1 MTATPGETEVELP
14 AAPDS
19 RRWVVLALMGFA
31 LCVVVLNNSALNVAI
46 PALMDD
52 LHADLPAV
60 QWIVDSYSIV
70 FAGLLVVAG
79 VWSDRWGRKRLTLG
93 GLVVFAVA
101 SMLAALAQAS
111 WQLIVLRGVLGAAAA
126 FVMPGTLSILL
137 HVFDRKER
145 AMAIAVWS
153 GIAALGVALGPI
165 LGGLVVDDIG
175 WAAVFL
181 LNVPMVAVIVLAGA
195 FFVRESA
202 DPAARPTDPV
212 GAVLSVLVVGGL
224 VFTVIEFG
232 ASGRLDALVITGA
245 VVTVVAGVSFVRR
258 LRTAKYP
265 LIELSLL
272 ADKRFAGSA
281 IGNMLLFFGLAG
293 ALFVLTQRL
302 QVQLGMS
309 PFSAGLAVGPV
320 AVTVLIGTAFSP
332 RLGALLGVRA
342 TVGVGMVLSALGI
355 GGLGLA
361 QGYPMIVVALATA
374 GVGFGIAS
382 PVATDILVSSLSDDR
397 ASSGSAVNDTMQEL
411 GWALGV
417 AVVGALLNR
426 VFQAG
431 GGTETLQEAIA
442 ISAATPDGAALV
454 AQANAAFDHAAVIAL
469 AVAGGV
475 SAVGAAFAIRLL
487 PSRFQS
493 VP

>member
-1 MTATPGETEVELP
+1 MTATPGDTEAESP
-14 AAPDS
+14 AEPDS
-19 RRWVVLALMGFA
+19 RRWVVLVLMGLA

-46 PALMDD
+46 PALMRD
-52 LHADLPAV
+52 LRADLPAV
-60 QWIVDSYSIV
+60 QWIVDGYSIV
-70 FAGLLVVAG
+70 FAGLLMAAG

-93 GLVVFAVA
+93 GLVVFAGA
-101 SMLAALAQAS
+101 SMLAALAREP
-111 WQLIVLRGVLGAAAA
+111 WQLIVLRGLLGAAAA

-165 LGGLVVDDIG
+165 LGGLVVDEFG

-181 LNVPMVAVIVLAGA
+181 LNVPMVAVIVLTGV

-202 DPAARPTDPV
+202 DPASRPTDAV
-212 GAVLSVLVVGGL
+212 GAVLSVLAVGGL

-245 VVTVVAGVSFVRR
+245 VATVLAGVAFVRR

-265 LIELSLL
+265 LMELSLL
-272 ADKRFAGSA
+272 ADRRFGGAA

-302 QVQLGMS
+302 QVQLEMS

-320 AVTVLIGTAFSP
+320 AVSVLLGTALSP
-332 RLGALLGVRA
+332 SLGRLVGVRA
-342 TVGVGMVLSALGI
+342 TVGAGMMLSALGI

-361 QGYPMIVVALATA
+361 HSYPVIVVALVAA
-374 GVGFGIAS
+374 GFGFGIAT
-382 PVATDILVSSLSDDR
+382 PVATSVLVSSLSDDR

-431 GGTETLQEAIA
+431 GGVETLQQAVDLA
-442 ISAATPDGAALV
+442 VAAPDGAAMV
-454 AQANAAFDHAAVIAL
+454 AQANAAFDHAAVVSL

-475 SAVGAAFAIRLL
+475 SAAGAVLAARLL
-487 PSRFQS
+487 PARLQGA
-493 VP
+493 P